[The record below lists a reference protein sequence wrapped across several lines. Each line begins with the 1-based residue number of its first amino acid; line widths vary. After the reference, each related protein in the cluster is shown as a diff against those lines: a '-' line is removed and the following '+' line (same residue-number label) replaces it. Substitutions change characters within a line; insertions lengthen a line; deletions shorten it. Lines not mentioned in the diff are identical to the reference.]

1 MAQLDFILCHIFR
14 KSSHKNTYGEG
25 TSRRGRHDSDDSDQE
40 MFEKYKDF
48 MFAPDEL
55 PIYMANP
62 KVPIISKSGNN
73 NISFMVYVCIIQY

>member
-1 MAQLDFILCHIFR
+1 MFLIFR

-62 KVPIISKSGNN
+62 KVPIISM
-73 NISFMVYVCIIQY
+73 FL